1 MVKEGCKTS
10 FQETTKRGRSPFFS
24 SRARLGL
31 DVSSWPNTL
40 CDGKRGI
47 MGTRRLLIG
56 LAGLALSAPAFAR
69 ETEPALT
76 APTVSG
82 VTVDAP
88 KTADPLVDPAREF
101 VRQRLPESTFSEQ
114 YPRFRDDVCVKVV
127 GLPDEYDAFIAR
139 RIVEIAGQVHAPV
152 AKAADCTPNVHVI
165 ITAEPQALLNDI
177 AKRKDILL
185 GFYWNEANLKRLAA
199 FTRPVGAWY
208 VTRTRGPTGESRLEI
223 HDPTDHLNPRVGRA
237 GSRLSNGMSTEVVH
251 SLVIADANKVAG
263 EKIEAVADYVA
274 VLALARWRKLDR
286 CSGMPTILNLM
297 ADGCD
302 ADARPEAATP
312 QDLALLTALYAVE
325 ARESGDQQRS
335 TIASAV
341 RKANAADG
349 RR

>member
-1 MVKEGCKTS
+1 
-10 FQETTKRGRSPFFS
+10 
-24 SRARLGL
+24 
-31 DVSSWPNTL
+31 
-40 CDGKRGI
+40 
-47 MGTRRLLIG
+47 
-56 LAGLALSAPAFAR
+56 
-69 ETEPALT
+69 
-76 APTVSG
+76 

-88 KTADPLVDPAREF
+88 KKADPTVDPAREF

-127 GLPDEYDAFIAR
+127 GLPDQYDAFIAKR
-139 RIVEIAGQVHAPV
+139 VVEVAVQVHAPV
-152 AKAADCTPNVHVI
+152 AKAETCRPNVHVI
-165 ITAEPQALLNDI
+165 FTAEPQALLTDI
-177 AKRKDILL
+177 ARRKDILL

-251 SLVIADANKVAG
+251 SLVVADANRVAG

-274 VLALARWRKLDR
+274 VLALARWQKLDR

-302 ADARPEAATP
+302 ADAKPEAATP

-325 ARESGDQQRS
+325 ARESGDQQRA
-335 TIASAV
+335 TIASAM
-341 RKANAADG
+341 RKANAAED